1 MDKKEDDEMLNG
13 EFEGEN
19 NDAISR
25 SFSKGSRAS
34 HGSHNLSLS
43 RSTRSA
49 NRSVREQPGSAKS
62 ERKDQDI
69 EEGEKKYRTR
79 TETSIF
85 RLAAM
90 NKPELPVFIIG
101 TAGALGNGCT
111 FPVFGLL
118 LSNAI
123 FSFYL
128 PTPHE
133 IRRKANFWALMYLIL
148 AIGILIVAPTQ
159 IFSFG
164 LIGQR
169 LIRRLR
175 KKTFEKVLRNEIG
188 WFDDD
193 DNARWG
199 CFKVLILKP

>member
-1 MDKKEDDEMLNG
+1 MLNG
-13 EFEGEN
+13 EFEGGN
-19 NDAISR
+19 NYAISR
-25 SFSKGSRAS
+25 SLSKGSRAS

-62 ERKDQDI
+62 GRKDQDI

-79 TETSIF
+79 AETSIF

-90 NKPELPVFIIG
+90 NKPELPIFIIG

-175 KKTFEKVLRNEIG
+175 KMTFERVLRNEIG

-199 CFKVLILKP
+199 CFNFFDS